1 MEKNYKYSSNHG
13 FDLDVT
19 IGKFAEQANG
29 ECYIRSGD
37 TSLLVTAVASEK
49 PREGIDFFPLICDFQ
64 EKLYAVGKI
73 PGGFL
78 KREGKASDEATLIS
92 RQMDRPL
99 RPLFPENYYNDVQ
112 VIATVLSMDE
122 DNKPDCLST
131 IGASIALGIS
141 DIPFNGPVAAVSV
154 GFVDGN
160 FIINP
165 NEEQREKSLLDL
177 TVAGSKDAIN
187 MVEAGA
193 NELTEDQMLEAM
205 LLAHEEIGHICE
217 FTQLIIDEIGKEKNL
232 VEVIVP
238 SELEEKIIAEFSEDI
253 KGSIRTTD
261 KMERGEAMF
270 NIEEAAKE
278 RFLEE
283 YPDSEDEI
291 HRVIDDIMKKEVRR
305 MISIDKIRPD
315 GREMKEIRP
324 LSAEVGTLPR
334 VHGSGLF
341 KRGQTQVLS
350 VVTLGSTADVQ
361 IIDGLNRKEIQK
373 RYMHQY
379 NFPPFSVGD
388 VKPLRAPGRREIGH
402 GHLAE
407 RALIPVLPDP
417 SEFPYTIRVVS
428 EVLSSNGSSSQASIC
443 GSTLSLM
450 DAGVPIKKP
459 VAGIAMGLIK
469 EEDSISI
476 LTDIQGLE
484 DHLGDMDFKVAGTR
498 DGITALQMDMK
509 ISGITREV
517 LEESLDNA
525 KEARMQILDLIDK
538 TIESPREDISDFA
551 PRLFTID
558 IDPEKVRDVIGSG
571 GKTIN
576 KIIDETGVTIE
587 TEDDGHIT
595 VASVDGES
603 GKRAIEMIKSIVTDP
618 KAGDVYTG
626 KVTRIMNFGAFV
638 EIAIGKEG
646 LLHISQIDH
655 KRVEKV
661 EDILNVGDEVTV
673 KVTEIDRQGR
683 INLSRKAL
691 LEKPEGSESDD
702 KDDHRQRRD
711 NKRRNDKSEAWP
723 ADEDP
728 RNLNN

>member
-1 MEKNYKYSSNHG
+1 MIKNYNYTSKNGYE
-13 FDLDVT
+13 LEVT

-29 ECYIRSGD
+29 ACYIKSGD

-49 PREGIDFFPLICDFQ
+49 PRDGIDFFPLICDFQ

-78 KREGKASDEATLIS
+78 RREGKASDGATLIA

-112 VIATVLSMDE
+112 VIATVLSMDH
-122 DNKPDCLST
+122 DHLPDPLTT

-141 DIPFNGPVAAVSV
+141 DIPFDGPVGACMV
-154 GFVDGN
+154 GKVDGKL
-160 FIINP
+160 IVNP
-165 NEEQREKSLLDL
+165 KEEDRKKSDLEL
-177 TVAGSKDAIN
+177 TVAGKKGAIN

-193 NELTEDQMLEAM
+193 NELDEAEMLEAM
-205 LLAHEEIGHICE
+205 LLALDEIGDISD
-217 FTQLIIDEIGKEKNL
+217 FIQTIIDDIGKEKKE
-232 VEVIVP
+232 VEAHIE
-238 SELEEKIIAEFSEDI
+238 SELDRLISENFEEEI
-253 KGSIRTTD
+253 KNSIRTTD
-261 KMERGEAMF
+261 KTEREDNIF
-270 NIEEAAKE
+270 RIEEEAKE
-278 RFLEE
+278 KFLEA
-283 YPDSEDEI
+283 YPESEDEI
-291 HRVIDDIMKKEVRR
+291 HRRIDDIMKKEVRR

-315 GREMKEIRP
+315 GRDLTEIRP
-324 LSAEVGTLPR
+324 LSAEVEVLPR

-341 KRGQTQVLS
+341 QRGQTQVLS
-350 VVTLGSTADVQ
+350 VVTLGSPADSQ
-361 IIDGLNRKEIQK
+361 IIDGLNVEDIQK

-379 NFPPFSVGD
+379 NFPPFCVGD
-388 VKPLRAPGRREIGH
+388 VRPLRGPGRREIGH

-407 RALIPVLPDP
+407 RALVPVLPD
-417 SEFPYTIRVVS
+417 EKDFPYTIRVVS

-469 EEDSISI
+469 EDDSISI

-509 ISGITREV
+509 ISGITKEV
-517 LEESLDNA
+517 LEQSLADA
-525 KEARMQILDLIDK
+525 KDARFRILDVIEKAID
-538 TIESPREDISDFA
+538 EPRAELSEYA
-551 PRLFTID
+551 PRLYTID
-558 IDPEKVRDVIGSG
+558 IDPDKVREVIGSG

-576 KIIDETGVTIE
+576 KIIDATGVKID

-595 VASVDGES
+595 VASDNGAS
-603 GKRAIEMIKSIVTDP
+603 GKKAIEMIKAIVTDP
-618 KAGDVYTG
+618 KPGDIYEG
-626 KVTRIMNFGAFV
+626 KVVRIMNFGAFV

-646 LLHISQIDH
+646 LLHISQIAH
-655 KRVEKV
+655 HRVGKV
-661 EDILNVGDEVTV
+661 EDELAIGDTVKV

-691 LEKPEGSESDD
+691 LEKPE
-702 KDDHRQRRD
+702 KA
-711 NKRRNDKSEAWP
+711 EAWP
-723 ADEDP
+723 VDESPYKNDKKEQ
-728 RNLNN
+728 N

>member
-1 MEKNYKYSSNHG
+1 MVKTYKYTSKLG
-13 FDLDVT
+13 KDFEVT

-37 TSLLVTAVASEK
+37 TSMLVTAVASEK

-78 KREGKASDEATLIS
+78 RREGKSSDEATLIS

-112 VIATVLSMDE
+112 IIATVLSMDE
-122 DNKPDCLST
+122 DNLPDPLTT

-141 DIPFNGPVAAVSV
+141 DIPFDGPVGACMV
-154 GFVDGN
+154 GKVGDKL
-160 FIINP
+160 IINP
-165 NEEQREKSLLDL
+165 NKEEREKSTLEL
-177 TVAGSKDAIN
+177 TVAGKKGAIN

-193 NELTEDQMLEAM
+193 NELSESDMLEAM
-205 LLAHEEIGHICE
+205 LLALEEIGNISD
-217 FTQLIIDEIGKEKNL
+217 FIQTIIDDIGKEKA
-232 VEVIVP
+232 EV
-238 SELEEKIIAEFSEDI
+238 SEIEETELDRLISKDFEQDI
-253 KGSIRTTD
+253 KDSIRTTD
-261 KMERGEAMF
+261 KTEREDNIF
-270 NIEEAAKE
+270 RIEEEAKAKY
-278 RFLEE
+278 LEE
-283 YPDSEDEI
+283 YPESEDEI
-291 HRVIDDIMKKEVRR
+291 HRRIDNIMKKEVRR

-315 GREMKEIRP
+315 GRDLTEIRP
-324 LSAEVGTLPR
+324 LSAEAGLLPR

-350 VVTLGSTADVQ
+350 VVTLGSPADVQ
-361 IIDGLNRKEIQK
+361 IIDGLNREEITK

-379 NFPPFSVGD
+379 NFPPFCVGD
-388 VKPLRAPGRREIGH
+388 VRPLRGPGRREIGH
-402 GHLAE
+402 GRLAE
-407 RALIPVLPDP
+407 RALVPVLPDE

-469 EEDSISI
+469 EDDSISI

-517 LEESLDNA
+517 LEKSLADA
-525 KEARMQILDLIDK
+525 HDARMRILGV
-538 TIESPREDISDFA
+538 IETAIKSPRADISDYA
-551 PRLFTID
+551 PRLYTID

-576 KIIDETGVTIE
+576 KIIDATGVKIE

-595 VASVDGES
+595 VASDNGES
-603 GKRAIEMIKSIVTDP
+603 GKKAIEMIKSIVTDP
-618 KAGDVYTG
+618 KPGDIYTG
-626 KVTRIMNFGAFV
+626 KVVRIMNFGAFV
-638 EIAIGKEG
+638 EIASGKEG

-655 KRVEKV
+655 HRVEKV
-661 EDILNVGDEVTV
+661 EDVLSVGDEVKV

-691 LEKPEGSESDD
+691 LEKPE
-702 KDDHRQRRD
+702 
-711 NKRRNDKSEAWP
+711 AWP
-723 ADEDP
+723 VDESPYKKNKDK
-728 RNLNN
+728 

>member
-1 MEKNYKYSSNHG
+1 MVKTYKYTSKLG
-13 FDLDVT
+13 KDFEVT

-37 TSLLVTAVASEK
+37 TSMLVTAVASEK

-78 KREGKASDEATLIS
+78 RREGKSSDEATLIS

-112 VIATVLSMDE
+112 IIATVLSMDE
-122 DNKPDCLST
+122 DNLPDPLTT

-141 DIPFNGPVAAVSV
+141 DIPFDGPVGACMV
-154 GFVDGN
+154 GKVGDKL
-160 FIINP
+160 IINP
-165 NEEQREKSLLDL
+165 NKEEREKSTLEL
-177 TVAGSKDAIN
+177 TVAGKKGAIN

-193 NELTEDQMLEAM
+193 NELSESDMLEAM
-205 LLAHEEIGHICE
+205 LLALEEIGHISD
-217 FTQLIIDEIGKEKNL
+217 FIQTIIDDIGKEKA
-232 VEVIVP
+232 EV
-238 SELEEKIIAEFSEDI
+238 SEIEETELDRLISADFEQDI
-253 KGSIRTTD
+253 KDSIRTTD
-261 KMERGEAMF
+261 KTEREDNIF
-270 NIEEAAKE
+270 RIEEEAKAKY
-278 RFLEE
+278 LEE
-283 YPDSEDEI
+283 YPESEDEI
-291 HRVIDDIMKKEVRR
+291 HRRIDDIMKKEVRR

-315 GREMKEIRP
+315 GRDLTEIRP
-324 LSAEVGTLPR
+324 LSAEAGLLPR

-350 VVTLGSTADVQ
+350 VVTLGSPADVQ
-361 IIDGLNRKEIQK
+361 IIDGLNREEITK

-379 NFPPFSVGD
+379 NFPPFCVGD
-388 VKPLRAPGRREIGH
+388 VRPLRGPGRREIGH
-402 GHLAE
+402 GRLAE
-407 RALIPVLPDP
+407 RALVPVLPDE

-469 EEDSISI
+469 EDDSISI

-517 LEESLDNA
+517 LEKSLSDA
-525 KEARMQILDLIDK
+525 HDARMRILDV
-538 TIESPREDISDFA
+538 IETAIKSPRSDISDYA
-551 PRLFTID
+551 PRLYTID

-576 KIIDETGVTIE
+576 KIIDATGVKIE

-595 VASVDGES
+595 VASDNGES
-603 GKRAIEMIKSIVTDP
+603 GKKAIDMIKAIVTDP
-618 KAGDVYTG
+618 KPGDIYTG
-626 KVTRIMNFGAFV
+626 KVVRIMNFGAFV

-655 KRVEKV
+655 HRVEKV
-661 EDILNVGDEVTV
+661 EDVLSVGDEVKV

-691 LEKPEGSESDD
+691 LEKPE
-702 KDDHRQRRD
+702 
-711 NKRRNDKSEAWP
+711 AWP
-723 ADEDP
+723 VDESPYKKNKD
-728 RNLNN
+728 R

>member
-1 MEKNYKYSSNHG
+1 MEKNYKYTSEHG
-13 FDLDVT
+13 YDIEVT

-29 ECYIRSGD
+29 ECYLRTGD

-122 DNKPDCLST
+122 DNLPDCLST
-131 IGASIALGIS
+131 IGASVALGVS
-141 DIPFNGPVAAVSV
+141 DIPFAGPVAAVSV
-154 GFVDGN
+154 GYVDDKLV
-160 FIINP
+160 INP
-165 NEEQREKSLLDL
+165 NKEEREKSQLDL
-177 TVAGSKDAIN
+177 TVAGTKDAIN

-193 NELTEDQMLEAM
+193 NELTEDKMLEAM

-217 FTQLIIDEIGKEKNL
+217 FTQSIIDEIGKEKNM

-238 SELEEKIIAEFSEDI
+238 SELEEKIIAEYSNQI

-261 KMERGEAMF
+261 KTEREDAIF

-278 RFLEE
+278 KFLEE
-283 YPDSEDEI
+283 YPDTEDEI

-324 LSAEVGTLPR
+324 LSAEVGLLPR

-341 KRGQTQVLS
+341 QRGQTQVLS
-350 VVTLGSTADVQ
+350 VVTLGSPADVQ
-361 IIDGLNRKEIQK
+361 VIDGLNREEITK

-388 VKPLRAPGRREIGH
+388 VRPLRAPGRREVGH

-407 RALIPVLPDP
+407 RALVPVLPDQAD
-417 SEFPYTIRVVS
+417 FPYTIRVVS

-469 EEDSISI
+469 EEESISI

-509 ISGITREV
+509 ISGISREV

-525 KEARMQILDLIDK
+525 KEARMKILDV
-538 TIESPREDISDFA
+538 IESAIDAPRSDISDYA

-587 TEDDGHIT
+587 TEDNGHIT
-595 VASVDGES
+595 VASVDGTS
-603 GKRAIEMIKSIVTDP
+603 GKRAIEMIRSIVTDP
-618 KAGDVYTG
+618 QAGDIYTG

-646 LLHISQIDH
+646 LLHISQIAHERTD
-655 KRVEKV
+655 KV
-661 EDILNVGDEVTV
+661 EDVLSVGDEVTV
-673 KVTEIDRQGR
+673 KVTEIDKQGR

-691 LEKPEGSESDD
+691 LEKPEREEREDRPERN
-702 KDDHRQRRD
+702 HRD
-711 NKRRNDKSEAWP
+711 NHRAEAWP

-728 RNLNN
+728 RNHDN

>member
-1 MEKNYKYSSNHG
+1 MIKNYNYTSKNGYE
-13 FDLDVT
+13 LEVT

-29 ECYIRSGD
+29 ACYIKSGD

-49 PREGIDFFPLICDFQ
+49 PRDGIDFFPLICDFQ

-78 KREGKASDEATLIS
+78 RREGKASDGATLIA

-112 VIATVLSMDE
+112 VIATVLSMDH
-122 DNKPDCLST
+122 DHLPDPLTT

-141 DIPFNGPVAAVSV
+141 DIPFDGPVGACMV
-154 GFVDGN
+154 GKVDGKL
-160 FIINP
+160 IVNP
-165 NEEQREKSLLDL
+165 KEEDRKKSDLEL
-177 TVAGSKDAIN
+177 TVAGKKGAIN

-193 NELTEDQMLEAM
+193 KELDEAEMLEAM
-205 LLAHEEIGHICE
+205 LLALEEIGDISD
-217 FTQLIIDEIGKEKNL
+217 FIQTIIDDIGKEKKE
-232 VEVIVP
+232 VEAHEETELDRLI
-238 SELEEKIIAEFSEDI
+238 SENFEEEI
-253 KGSIRTTD
+253 KNSIRTTD
-261 KMERGEAMF
+261 KTEREDNIF
-270 NIEEAAKE
+270 RIEEEAKE
-278 RFLEE
+278 KFLED
-283 YPDSEDEI
+283 YPESEDEI
-291 HRVIDDIMKKEVRR
+291 HRRIDDIMKKEVRR

-315 GREMKEIRP
+315 GRDLTEIRP
-324 LSAEVGTLPR
+324 LSAEVEVLPR

-341 KRGQTQVLS
+341 QRGQTQVLS
-350 VVTLGSTADVQ
+350 VVTLGSPADSQ
-361 IIDGLNRKEIQK
+361 IIDGLNVEDIQK

-379 NFPPFSVGD
+379 NFPPFCVGD
-388 VKPLRAPGRREIGH
+388 VRPLRGPGRREIGH

-407 RALIPVLPDP
+407 RALVPVLPD
-417 SEFPYTIRVVS
+417 EKDFPYTIRVVS

-469 EEDSISI
+469 EDDSISI

-509 ISGITREV
+509 ISGITKEV
-517 LEESLDNA
+517 LEQSLADA
-525 KEARMQILDLIDK
+525 KDARFRILDVIEKAIDK
-538 TIESPREDISDFA
+538 PRAELSEYA
-551 PRLFTID
+551 PRLYTID
-558 IDPEKVRDVIGSG
+558 IDPDKVREVIGSG

-576 KIIDETGVTIE
+576 KIIDATGVKID

-595 VASVDGES
+595 VASDNGAS
-603 GKRAIEMIKSIVTDP
+603 GKKAIEMIKAIVTDP
-618 KAGDVYTG
+618 KPGDIYEG
-626 KVTRIMNFGAFV
+626 KVVRIMNFGAFV

-646 LLHISQIDH
+646 LLHISQIAH
-655 KRVEKV
+655 HRVGKV
-661 EDILNVGDEVTV
+661 EDELAIGDTVKV

-691 LEKPEGSESDD
+691 LEKPE
-702 KDDHRQRRD
+702 KA
-711 NKRRNDKSEAWP
+711 EAWP
-723 ADEDP
+723 VDESPYKNDKKDQ
-728 RNLNN
+728 N

>member
-1 MEKNYKYSSNHG
+1 MVKTYKYTSKLG
-13 FDLDVT
+13 KDFEVT

-37 TSLLVTAVASEK
+37 TSMLVTAVASEK

-78 KREGKASDEATLIS
+78 RREGKSSDEATLIS

-112 VIATVLSMDE
+112 IIATVLSMDE
-122 DNKPDCLST
+122 DNLPDPLTT

-141 DIPFNGPVAAVSV
+141 DIPFDGPVGACMV
-154 GFVDGN
+154 GKVGDKL
-160 FIINP
+160 IINP
-165 NEEQREKSLLDL
+165 NKEEREKSTLEL
-177 TVAGSKDAIN
+177 TVAGKKGAIN

-193 NELTEDQMLEAM
+193 NELSESDMLEAM
-205 LLAHEEIGHICE
+205 LLALEEIGHISD
-217 FTQLIIDEIGKEKNL
+217 FIQTIIDDIGKEKA
-232 VEVIVP
+232 EV
-238 SELEEKIIAEFSEDI
+238 SEIEETELDRLISKDFEQDI
-253 KGSIRTTD
+253 KDSIRTTD
-261 KMERGEAMF
+261 KTEREDNIF
-270 NIEEAAKE
+270 RIEEEAKAKY
-278 RFLEE
+278 LEE
-283 YPDSEDEI
+283 YPESEDEI
-291 HRVIDDIMKKEVRR
+291 HRRIDNIMKKEVRR

-315 GREMKEIRP
+315 GRDLTEIRP
-324 LSAEVGTLPR
+324 LSAEAGLLPR

-350 VVTLGSTADVQ
+350 VVTLGSPADVQ
-361 IIDGLNRKEIQK
+361 IIDGLNREEITK

-379 NFPPFSVGD
+379 NFPPFCVGD
-388 VKPLRAPGRREIGH
+388 VRPLRGPGRREIGH
-402 GHLAE
+402 GRLAE
-407 RALIPVLPDP
+407 RALVPVLPDE

-469 EEDSISI
+469 EDDSISI

-517 LEESLDNA
+517 LEKSLADAHN
-525 KEARMQILDLIDK
+525 ARMRILDV
-538 TIESPREDISDFA
+538 IETAIKSPRADISDYA
-551 PRLFTID
+551 PRLYTID

-576 KIIDETGVTIE
+576 KIIDATGVKIE

-595 VASVDGES
+595 VASDNGES
-603 GKRAIEMIKSIVTDP
+603 GKKAIEMIKSIVTDP
-618 KAGDVYTG
+618 KPGDIYTG
-626 KVTRIMNFGAFV
+626 KVVRIMNFGAFV

-655 KRVEKV
+655 HRVEKV
-661 EDILNVGDEVTV
+661 EDVLSVGDEVKV

-691 LEKPEGSESDD
+691 LEKPE
-702 KDDHRQRRD
+702 
-711 NKRRNDKSEAWP
+711 AWP
-723 ADEDP
+723 VDESPYKKNKDK
-728 RNLNN
+728 

>member
-1 MEKNYKYSSNHG
+1 MIKNYKYTSKNG
-13 FDLDVT
+13 YDFEVT
-19 IGKFAEQANG
+19 IGKYAEQANG
-29 ECYIRSGD
+29 ACFIQSGD
-37 TSLLVTAVASEK
+37 TSLLVTAVASDK

-78 KREGKASDEATLIS
+78 RREGKASDEATLIS

-112 VIATVLSMDE
+112 VIATVLSMDH
-122 DNKPDCLST
+122 DHLPDPLTT

-141 DIPFNGPVAAVSV
+141 DIPFDGPVGACMV
-154 GFVDGN
+154 GKVDGKLV
-160 FIINP
+160 INP
-165 NEEQREKSLLDL
+165 NEEDRKKSQLDL
-177 TVAGSKDAIN
+177 TVAGKKGAIN

-193 NELTEDQMLEAM
+193 NELDESEMLEAM
-205 LLAHEEIGHICE
+205 LLA
-217 FTQLIIDEIGKEKNL
+217 LDEIGDISDFIQTIIDDIGLAKKE
-232 VEVIVP
+232 VEVHEETELDRLI
-238 SELEEKIIAEFSEDI
+238 SESFEEEI
-253 KGSIRTTD
+253 KSSIRTTD
-261 KMERGEAMF
+261 KTEREDNIF
-270 NIEEAAKE
+270 RIEEEAKE
-278 RFLEE
+278 KFLGDFPET
-283 YPDSEDEI
+283 EDEI
-291 HRVIDDIMKKEVRR
+291 HRRIDDIMKKEVRR

-315 GREMKEIRP
+315 GRAMTEIRP
-324 LSAEVGTLPR
+324 LSAEAGVLPR

-341 KRGQTQVLS
+341 QRGQTQVLS
-350 VVTLGSTADVQ
+350 IVTLGSPADSQ
-361 IIDGLNRKEIQK
+361 LIDGLNIEDVEK

-379 NFPPFSVGD
+379 NFPPFCVGD
-388 VKPLRAPGRREIGH
+388 VRPLRGPGRREIGH

-407 RALIPVLPDP
+407 RALVPVLPD
-417 SEFPYTIRVVS
+417 EKDFPYTIRVVS

-469 EEDSISI
+469 EDDSISI

-509 ISGITREV
+509 ISGITEEV
-517 LEESLDNA
+517 LRQSLADA
-525 KEARMQILDLIDK
+525 KDARFRILDV
-538 TIESPREDISDFA
+538 IESAIDAPRAELSDYA
-551 PRLFTID
+551 PRLYTID

-571 GKTIN
+571 GKNIN
-576 KIIDETGVTIE
+576 KIIDATGVKIE

-595 VASVDGES
+595 VASNDGAS
-603 GKRAIEMIKSIVTDP
+603 GKKAIEMIKAIVTDP
-618 KAGDVYTG
+618 KPGDVFEGT
-626 KVTRIMNFGAFV
+626 VVRIMNFGAFV

-646 LLHISQIDH
+646 LLHISQIAH
-655 KRVEKV
+655 HRVNKV
-661 EDILNVGDEVTV
+661 EDELKIGDKVTV

-691 LEKPEGSESDD
+691 LEKPERE
-702 KDDHRQRRD
+702 QRPE
-711 NKRRNDKSEAWP
+711 KAEAWP
-723 ADEDP
+723 IDESPYRKDK
-728 RNLNN
+728 

>member
-1 MEKNYKYSSNHG
+1 MVKTYKYTSKLG
-13 FDLDVT
+13 KDFEVT

-37 TSLLVTAVASEK
+37 TSMLVTAVASEK

-78 KREGKASDEATLIS
+78 RREGKSSDEATLIS

-112 VIATVLSMDE
+112 IIATVLSMDE
-122 DNKPDCLST
+122 DNLPDPLTT

-141 DIPFNGPVAAVSV
+141 NIPFDGPVGACMV
-154 GFVDGN
+154 GKVGDKL
-160 FIINP
+160 IINP
-165 NEEQREKSLLDL
+165 NKEEREKSTLEL
-177 TVAGSKDAIN
+177 TVAGKKGAIN

-193 NELTEDQMLEAM
+193 NELSENDMLEAM
-205 LLAHEEIGHICE
+205 LLALEEIGHISD
-217 FTQLIIDEIGKEKNL
+217 FIQTIIDDIGKEKI
-232 VEVIVP
+232 EV
-238 SELEEKIIAEFSEDI
+238 SEIEETELDRKISADFEQDI
-253 KGSIRTTD
+253 KDSIRTTD
-261 KMERGEAMF
+261 KTEREDNIF
-270 NIEEAAKE
+270 RIEEEAKAKY
-278 RFLEE
+278 LEE
-283 YPDSEDEI
+283 YPESEDEI
-291 HRVIDDIMKKEVRR
+291 HRRIDNIMKKEVRR

-315 GREMKEIRP
+315 GRDLTEIRP
-324 LSAEVGTLPR
+324 LSAEAGLLPR

-350 VVTLGSTADVQ
+350 VVTLGSPADVQ
-361 IIDGLNRKEIQK
+361 IIDGLNREEITK

-379 NFPPFSVGD
+379 NFPPFCVGD
-388 VKPLRAPGRREIGH
+388 VRPLRGPGRREIGH
-402 GHLAE
+402 GRLAE
-407 RALIPVLPDP
+407 RALVPVLPDE

-469 EEDSISI
+469 EDDSISI

-517 LEESLDNA
+517 LEKSLADA
-525 KEARMQILDLIDK
+525 HDARMRILDV
-538 TIESPREDISDFA
+538 IETAIKSPRADISDYA
-551 PRLFTID
+551 PRLYTID

-576 KIIDETGVTIE
+576 KIIDATGVKIE

-595 VASVDGES
+595 VASDNGES
-603 GKRAIEMIKSIVTDP
+603 GKKAIEMIKAIVTDP
-618 KAGDVYTG
+618 KPGDIYTG
-626 KVTRIMNFGAFV
+626 KVVRIMNFGAFV

-655 KRVEKV
+655 HRVEKV
-661 EDILNVGDEVTV
+661 EDVLSVGDEVKV

-691 LEKPEGSESDD
+691 LEKPE
-702 KDDHRQRRD
+702 
-711 NKRRNDKSEAWP
+711 AWP
-723 ADEDP
+723 VDESPYKKNKDK
-728 RNLNN
+728 